1 MTTTTTQTPADAPA
15 SAVTQMKENTM
26 PTTNDPAT
34 VDRPL
39 EAADAPQD
47 ATDAPLDAPAP
58 EAAPE
63 DAPEP
68 DDAHEAAH
76 GREAAKYR
84 RALREAEADRE
95 ILRGQVATLRRA
107 AVATAIEHGRVQGTV
122 ELLDAAG
129 VNIDDLLDE
138 AGAVDSGKV
147 IAALDAAAKKM
158 GVSIRLPAAPSA
170 HGQGNVG
177 KPVGDGTIPPA
188 FAHAFAPRGR

>member
-1 MTTTTTQTPADAPA
+1 MSEQPTTT
-15 SAVTQMKENTM
+15 E
-26 PTTNDPAT
+26 PT
-34 VDRPL
+34 
-39 EAADAPQD
+39 
-47 ATDAPLDAPAP
+47 TDAPLDAASAP
-58 EAAPE
+58 ETADAAP
-63 DAPEP
+63 DAPQGTEAP
-68 DDAHEAAH
+68 DEAHEAAH

-107 AVATAIEHGRVQGTV
+107 AVATAIEHARVQGTV

-147 IAALDAAAKKM
+147 IAAMDAAAKKM

-177 KPVGDGTIPPA
+177 RPIGGDQPRT
-188 FAHAFAPRGR
+188 FADAFAPRGQ